1 MKCHV
6 EIDHLSINFLFVS
19 VILLWKG
26 KYFLILK
33 LKILN
38 LNFNYEIIFNTIFF
52 NMRFFYMN
60 LIERQCIYGLSEIE
74 WLEVQFYY

>member
-60 LIERQCIYGLSEIE
+60 LIEPQCIYGLSEIE